1 VESFLEAGVSV
12 LDGHILLICPRVQ
25 QTIAMKTSIA
35 AQVSVL
41 LLVLLLLPQV
51 QSFAPCS
58 RLSAPSS
65 LSTTTATATTT
76 TTTTTQCNLF
86 GSGGGG
92 NKDGGTKGPG
102 MMDQLAMF
110 KKAQEMA
117 TKKKKLDEEL
127 QKMTF
132 VGDNPGQVK
141 GTFKYVPIANPMDPN
156 PDYEA
161 VSFEWDEFF
170 FESASPAE
178 LAAAATTAILRGI
191 EQTNVAVAEKY
202 ATLQADLMEALGGG
216 AAAAPAKA
224 E

>member
-1 VESFLEAGVSV
+1 
-12 LDGHILLICPRVQ
+12 
-25 QTIAMKTSIA
+25 MKTLLT

-41 LLVLLLLPQV
+41 LVLLLPPLAL
-51 QSFAPCS
+51 SFAPSS
-58 RLSAPSS
+58 RCLPSVS
-65 LSTTTATATTT
+65 SS
-76 TTTTTQCNLF
+76 TTTTQCNLF

-92 NKDGGTKGPG
+92 STKNGERKGPG

-132 VGDNPGQVK
+132 TGDNPGKVS

-161 VSFEWDEFF
+161 VSFDWDESF

-178 LAAAATTAILRGI
+178 LSQAAQTAILRGI
-191 EQTNVAVAEKY
+191 EQTNLAVAEKY
-202 ATLQADLMEALGGG
+202 ATLQADLMEALGG
-216 AAAAPAKA
+216 AAATAAKA

>member
-1 VESFLEAGVSV
+1 
-12 LDGHILLICPRVQ
+12 
-25 QTIAMKTSIA
+25 MKTSIA

-41 LLVLLLLPQV
+41 LLVLLLPPLV
-51 QSFAPCS
+51 QSFAPFS

-65 LSTTTATATTT
+65 LSTTTATATT

-161 VSFEWDEFF
+161 VSFEWDEAF

-202 ATLQADLMEALGGG
+202 ATLQADLMEALGGAA

>member
-1 VESFLEAGVSV
+1 
-12 LDGHILLICPRVQ
+12 
-25 QTIAMKTSIA
+25 MKTLIA

-41 LLVLLLLPQV
+41 LVLLLQLSPPLAL
-51 QSFAPCS
+51 SFAPQ
-58 RLSAPSS
+58 PSS
-65 LSTTTATATTT
+65 RVSVQRSTTTATTR
-76 TTTTTQCNLF
+76 CNLF

-92 NKDGGTKGPG
+92 TKDGERKGPG

-132 VGDNPGQVK
+132 IGDNPGKVK

-161 VSFEWDEFF
+161 TAFEWDEAFF
-170 FESASPAE
+170 AAASPAE
-178 LAAAATTAILRGI
+178 LAAAAQTAILRGI

-202 ATLQADLMEALGGG
+202 ATLQADLMEALGG
-216 AAAAPAKA
+216 AAAAAAKA